1 MGVELAAEI
10 IEAYP
15 SKPLTLVTSGAALCS
30 TLPARVG
37 QAARAWLEARGVAI
51 RFHAPV
57 AAVDAS
63 KGVVQLQGGE
73 DLTAGIVYDCRG
85 NGPPHSTSLT
95 GEGSALASASDD
107 KGRLA
112 ADDHLQVRLR
122 SEEAA
127 PQPIRIFAAG
137 DAMRL
142 AGCNDL
148 KVGHTAELNA
158 DVVAANI
165 RLAAAADAAAAAA
178 DAADADAADADAAAD
193 AAVNALCAA
202 A

>member
-1 MGVELAAEI
+1 MGGGLVGVELAAEI

-15 SKPLTLVTSGAALCS
+15 GKPLTLVTSGAALCS
-30 TLPARVG
+30 TLPARAG

-51 RFHAPV
+51 RFHARV

-63 KGVVQLQGGE
+63 KGAVQLQGGE
-73 DLTAGIVYDCRG
+73 GLTAGIVYDCRG
-85 NGPPHSTSLT
+85 NAPPHSASLT
-95 GEGSALASASDD
+95 GEGSVLASASDD

-122 SEEAA
+122 NEEAA

-148 KVGHTAELNA
+148 KVGEP
-158 DVVAANI
+158 
-165 RLAAAADAAAAAA
+165 
-178 DAADADAADADAAAD
+178 
-193 AAVNALCAA
+193 
-202 A
+202 